1 MDKNLY
7 TGNSLLDKII
17 QGPYVSNPEYNP
29 KTKKGKKQPQFLL
42 DTSAGDTGGGAYS
55 NTVQGMKRIQ
65 FTTTDYGRDLE
76 SIKRDED
83 LGITFSPYNSDD
95 ELNTARANAQG
106 AMTQFGNFLMQAGVG
121 EIVLGTLEGFGNIV
135 DGIANT
141 FTDTGYEANPY
152 TQYMHELK
160 EEFNKNFEIYQ
171 KNPDESFQFND
182 FGWWMQ
188 NAVSAASTLS
198 LMLPAAGWL
207 KAAGMTGKLTG
218 LSKLGNWSVRAA
230 SKGLAK
236 AATKAADSGAIS
248 GLFPAV
254 KSVAGKA
261 GRIEQGLRGS
271 AEIIGQATLSRAGE
285 GYMEARSV
293 YETVSKDSLDN
304 LNGMNDTEFAE
315 FLKNNPEFINEDG
328 TAMSKEDIAKQI
340 AKKSADKTLMND
352 YWMLGMDI
360 MQFKALGS
368 LFGGRVKRSPSASER
383 IAAENVKRTMAG
395 KTEKE
400 LLKDTFLNRQ
410 KVKLK
415 YAAKEPLN
423 SLTALELG
431 EGFEEFYQGVQ
442 SEKGLEVAT
451 KYFDKDFTPR
461 TLSSYL
467 TDSSMWEQF
476 FWGSLAAVGFNKAYK
491 GVQGAGHTIEGMY
504 KKKHMIP
511 EDYERWKRSED
522 KVRVEQINNTIE
534 RTNELINN
542 LQQLNKGINPFNF
555 TIDERNG
562 RVILKNGQ
570 VQNENITDTQKN
582 LLKQQAIS
590 KFTDEVAMNATDNG
604 TFDLMT
610 EILGGSEFDKY
621 ISDKGLQ
628 ITGEDKALSQQVVDR
643 MKTVNGIYNN
653 ELNNVAQMADTT
665 NPYITIA
672 AARDVTKHK
681 LMSEELALQADR
693 IGIQLAEANDTQ
705 TDYTAYTE
713 KAIYNAVHRQINSLD
728 KQLANIQKEYDD
740 GNIGRSA
747 FEQYEKLINKDKK
760 TLLEYASSNTTQGAF
775 DAVRQSLKE
784 ADNTEQTIAEFD
796 KFIREYNAQSQENV
810 NIPTATI
817 RDLIDEQIGVNLKSA
832 YNNATI
838 PTNQQEYQD
847 VYNEFGTSMDKM
859 LINRTNDY
867 IDIIKN
873 YIRNS
878 KNIDEAI
885 ERVYAENTGNKKV
898 DEALHFLKFGYQ
910 VQDPNKA
917 KGQNLINLQLELLIN
932 KAKEEREADNKR
944 QEDADKLGVEL
955 PQTEEEQIEDG
966 LSTGEE
972 TQQEQQIQ
980 DNTADINDEVAEINT
995 NPAQQKP
1002 TETPINTGVQITP
1015 DDAPIVDKTLPVEN
1029 PDKETELTEQQKK
1042 EAAAIAEGYET
1053 PNLKASLDAGR
1064 YVMQVGFT
1072 KPHIF
1077 EEITEAKS
1085 RGDNSKEEAFIKEVT
1100 DFLVSRGYG
1109 EAFAKIIAEQ
1119 SFRSTV
1125 NSFAA
1130 MKTKPVF
1137 NRLAEQLAMGV
1148 NETSAK
1154 KYSATELADGKG
1166 LNEIVN
1172 EFLTKYAEE
1181 VGNTEIGGKYV
1192 INLESLFDFIIN
1204 NKSIDKQTAA
1214 AIYDNLGKYLTK
1226 NDESKY
1232 IFTGF
1237 NSSKPIPNSKDFFDR
1252 INEEKSQIKATMN
1265 DVHIHLTEER
1275 DKYFDKALE
1284 AVANGA
1290 PAFIKPEGSLQ
1301 RVNEKGLN
1309 MPLLDEKGNN
1319 VPTSLGIYVR
1329 LGKGK
1334 KERVVKIG
1342 ILRTVEM
1349 NATGDSFSPYSH
1361 YSGFANKM
1369 NISGDEITMDCDIL
1383 FNKLIDRDSESAIQL
1398 YTDLAEYTIKLKQLA
1413 ERLNNSKL
1421 TSEEWVKQYRKGR
1434 SEIMTQELARRIL
1447 GNEHIENLLNKK
1459 IYQFYN
1465 KEATEIEQA
1474 ETIATAI
1481 ANILFYDQHFAGID
1495 GVNSVKNTLAFDK
1508 NSMQERYD
1516 EWKEKIRVNY
1526 TKTYEL
1532 QKALSEQ
1539 QKERDRKTG
1548 KKKEGTSTAEVSI
1561 NLNVGYF
1568 TAPNIISNP
1577 ENYVNVEEA
1586 DFELDPESKSKVRP
1600 YTPLVMVKNHKL
1612 INEKGEELGY
1622 TDMQDYSIG
1631 YLVHNE
1637 DGVQHVAYCI
1647 NTEQI
1652 KGSALESDVKKEILS
1667 LIQKQLSNLDV
1678 KNHSDN
1684 FNNIKTRILE
1694 LFGTGGLLKLNN
1706 IRIAMNTNKDNAS
1719 IITIQEVL
1727 KDGKTRNLLTFF
1739 EESKDGSKSH
1749 AIGIYDAKSNSMVT
1763 TNNVEGYIGSKNYR
1777 ITKEQ
1782 YNQNLKQV
1790 IDTILNGAV
1799 LNRSSMAMNATE
1811 SNKIVRRENGKF
1823 IINLG
1828 GKDTTY
1834 NNYGDFIV
1842 QNRGFKTNMKRT
1854 NGEFVTRYID
1864 EKHVTIDGKSRDTT
1878 NDVQV
1883 ENNNVTDLVNKTRS
1897 ADKKK
1902 IKTVDLL
1909 EAAGVPQEKIDILM
1923 GTKSGIQLANKEVYL
1938 SDLDDGTTNAF
1949 YDGKVNITNRGAAS
1963 MNGAPTNA
1971 IRLILH
1977 ENIHRLFV
1985 QNKQKERIIKELT
1998 ELFEYATKKLEEDFN
2013 NGIITENRYNEIKK
2027 VFDVVT
2033 GYKDP
2038 KIIAEEFL
2046 AESLTQPAIVKYFNE
2061 TLYHSE
2067 AIIDGIPQ
2075 KSKTIFQKIIDFL
2088 LKLFD
2093 KHLDNIKNN
2102 SILAREYIIL
2112 SNSKTPTDGGLF
2124 KKPISAETAKKDNVQ
2139 SPVEKQV
2146 DKSQPNNTILA
2157 NTKKKI
2163 DEIRDNFEKRIVRSE
2178 NFAEDHIYYIDDK
2191 PADTSVTQQI
2201 HGKQDLEEWG
2211 TPASTLGNTFDEAA
2225 RLYFDKQYSN
2235 FDDVNVPNATH
2246 EEDLGLGAE
2255 DSNSQLALKED
2266 LDRLKE
2272 YLDNRFGKGKY
2283 GVITEEFPIGGVV
2296 VVNGKEKTIAGTMD
2310 MIVYTDTGDIYIFDF
2325 KTKRKYTQEEI
2336 KEKDRKGEYNA
2347 EEDGNISENTLI
2359 GYNQQ
2364 VNIYRQ
2370 LIESNFPELK
2380 GKVHTG
2386 SLIKANPI
2394 YPNPKFKKNHT
2405 YEYRK
2410 SPDNDAQLQISVDGG
2425 KFENIQD
2432 AAVEYSIPR
2441 LPKDLNDKK
2450 NIIPVE
2456 EKDYTYEI
2464 KSLPEQDK
2472 TAKQDI
2478 AGSEMFRNED
2488 DELNALLA
2496 DFNNEESDMDY
2507 GDTGEEVTPLAAKS
2521 ELAEI
2526 DENKTPAEI
2535 YAPAVTDG
2543 ITDNTYGV
2551 RIVNDMNEFIDS
2563 FPIRY
2568 RNNIQQILASNEL
2581 NFACR

>member
-42 DTSAGDTGGGAYS
+42 NTTAGNVGGGAYADALK
-55 NTVQGMKRIQ
+55 GIQ

-121 EIVLGTLEGFGNIV
+121 EIVLGTLEGIGNIV

-141 FTDTGYEANPY
+141 FTDTGYEANAY

-171 KNPDESFQFND
+171 KNPGESFQFND

-207 KAAGMTGKLTG
+207 KAAGMAGKLTG
-218 LSKLGNWSVRAA
+218 LSKLGNWSVKAA

-261 GRIEQGLRGS
+261 GRIEQGIRGG
-271 AEIIGQATLSRAGE
+271 AEIVGQAVLSRAGE

-304 LNGMNDTEFAE
+304 LNGMNDAE
-315 FLKNNPEFINEDG
+315 FNKFLQDNPEFINEDG

-368 LFGGRVKRSPSASER
+368 LFGGRVKRAPSASER

-461 TLSSYL
+461 TLGSYL

-504 KKKHMIP
+504 KKKHMTP

-522 KVRVEQINNTIE
+522 KVRVEQINNTVE

-562 RVILKNGQ
+562 RIILKNGQ
-570 VQNENITDTQKN
+570 VQNETITDTQKN

-590 KFTDEVAMNATDNG
+590 KFTDEVAMNSTDNG

-653 ELNNVAQMADTT
+653 ELNNVAQMEDTT

-672 AARDVTKHK
+672 AARDITKHK

-693 IGIQLAEANDTQ
+693 IGIQLTEANDTQ

-713 KAIYNAVHRQINSLD
+713 KAIYNAVHRAINSLD
-728 KQLANIQKEYDD
+728 KQLADIQKEYED
-740 GNIGRSA
+740 GKIGRSA

-760 TLLEYASSNTTQGAF
+760 ALLEYASSNTTQGAF
-775 DAVRQSLKE
+775 DAVRQSLKD

-796 KFIREYNAQSQENV
+796 KFIREYNAQSQEDV
-810 NIPTATI
+810 NIPTATV
-817 RDLIDEQIGVNLKSA
+817 RDLIDEQIGVKLKEA

-847 VYNEFGTSMDKM
+847 VYNEFGTSMDKI

-867 IDIIKN
+867 IDIVKN

-878 KNIDEAI
+878 ENIDEAI

-910 VQDPNKA
+910 VQDENKA
-917 KGQNLINLQLELLIN
+917 KGQNLINLQLGLLIS

-944 QEDADKLGVEL
+944 QEDADKLGVKL
-955 PQTEEEQIEDG
+955 PQSEEQQVEEQEDEDIP
-966 LSTGEE
+966 TGKE
-972 TQQEQQIQ
+972 TQQAQQSQ
-980 DNTADINDEVAEINT
+980 DDTSDVSNETSEVKS

-1002 TETPINTGVQITP
+1002 IETPINTGVQTTP

-1064 YVMQVGFT
+1064 YVMQIGFT
-1072 KPHIF
+1072 KPHVF

-1085 RGDNSKEEAFIKEVT
+1085 RGDNSKEEAFIKEIT
-1100 DFLVSRGYG
+1100 DFLISRGYG

-1125 NSFAA
+1125 NSFAV
-1130 MKTKPVF
+1130 MKPKSTFADLAKQLVMGITK
-1137 NRLAEQLAMGV
+1137 A
-1148 NETSAK
+1148 TAK

-1166 LNEIVN
+1166 LNEIVD

-1204 NKSIDKQTAA
+1204 NTSIDKQTAA
-1214 AIYDNLGKYLTK
+1214 AVYDNLGKYLAK

-1237 NSSKPIPNSKDFFDR
+1237 NSSRPIPNAKDFFDR

-1284 AVANGA
+1284 AAANGA
-1290 PAFIKPEGSLQ
+1290 PAIIKPEGIVVLTTDDSG
-1301 RVNEKGLN
+1301 NPEY
-1309 MPLLDEKGNN
+1309 LLDENGNE
-1319 VPTSLGIYVR
+1319 VPTNLGIYVKI
-1329 LGKGK
+1329 GKGK
-1334 KERVVKIG
+1334 NKREVKIG
-1342 ILRTVEM
+1342 ILRAVDV
-1349 NATGDSFSPYSH
+1349 NDDLSRYYPVSH
-1361 YSGFANKM
+1361 YSGFKNGM
-1369 NISGDEITMDCDIL
+1369 FVHRNDISLDCDYL
-1383 FNKLIDRDSESAIQL
+1383 FYKLIYRDTEDSKTL
-1398 YTDLAEYTIKLKQLA
+1398 YNNLAEYTVALKELVNKLSSLK
-1413 ERLNNSKL
+1413 LNK
-1421 TSEEWVKQYRKGR
+1421 EEWAKEFKKGKAK
-1434 SEIMTQELARRIL
+1434 IMTKERARDIL
-1447 GNEHIENLLNKK
+1447 YNPIIQRVIENQTYK
-1459 IYQFYN
+1459 FYN
-1465 KEATEIEQA
+1465 KKATEIEQA

-1481 ANILFYDQHFAGID
+1481 ANILFYNQPFSDID

-1508 NSMQERYD
+1508 NSMEERYK
-1516 EWKEKIRVNY
+1516 EWREKIKVNY
-1526 TKTYEL
+1526 EHTYEL
-1532 QKALSEQ
+1532 QKSLSDQ
-1539 QKERDRKTG
+1539 IGYRRQGGNVKT
-1548 KKKEGTSTAEVSI
+1548 TI
-1561 NLNVGYF
+1561 NLNVGYI
-1568 TAPNIISNP
+1568 TVPNIINNP

-1586 DFELDPESKSKVRP
+1586 DFELDPNAKSQIRP
-1600 YTPLVMVKNHKL
+1600 YTPLVMVKNKIL
-1612 INEKGEELGY
+1612 INEKGETIGFA
-1622 TDMQDYSIG
+1622 DKKIKDFSIG

-1647 NTEQI
+1647 SAEQI
-1652 KGSALESDVKKEILS
+1652 KGSTLESDIKKEIAN
-1667 LIQKQLSNLDV
+1667 LIQKQLNNVDV
-1678 KNHSDN
+1678 KSHTNN
-1684 FNNIKTRILE
+1684 FNDIKTRILE
-1694 LFGTGGLLKLNN
+1694 LFGTGGLLRLSN
-1706 IRIAMNTNKDNAS
+1706 IRIQMNTNKDNAS

-1739 EESKDGSKSH
+1739 KESKDGSKSH

-1763 TNNVEGYIGSKNYR
+1763 TNNVEGYIGSKNIR

-1782 YNQNLKQV
+1782 YNQNLKQI

-1799 LNRSSMAMNATE
+1799 LNRSSIAMNANDE
-1811 SNKIVRRENGKF
+1811 GKIVKRENGKF
-1823 IINLG
+1823 IVNLG
-1828 GKDTTY
+1828 GKDTAY
-1834 NNYGDFIV
+1834 NNYGDFII

-1883 ENNNVTDLVNKTRS
+1883 ENTNVTDLVNETRS
-1897 ADKKK
+1897 AGKKK
-1902 IKTVDLL
+1902 IKTIDLL
-1909 EAAGVPQEKIDILM
+1909 EAAGVPQEKIDVLM
-1923 GTKSGIQLANKEVYL
+1923 GTKSGIQLANKEIYL
-1938 SDLDDGTTNAF
+1938 SDLDDGSTNAF

-1963 MNGAPTNA
+1963 MNGAPTNT

-1977 ENIHRLFV
+1977 ENIHRLFA
-1985 QNKQKERIIKELT
+1985 QNKQKERIIKELR
-1998 ELFEYATKKLEEDFN
+1998 ELFDYATKKLEEDFN
-2013 NGIITENRYNEIKK
+2013 NGTIKESEYNPIKK
-2027 VFDVVT
+2027 VLDVIT
-2033 GYKDP
+2033 SYKDEQTQM
-2038 KIIAEEFL
+2038 EEFL
-2046 AESLTQPAIVKYFNE
+2046 AESLTQPLIVKYFNE

-2102 SILAREYIIL
+2102 SILAREYIIF
-2112 SNSKTPTDGGLF
+2112 SNSKTPTDGSLF
-2124 KKPISAETAKKDNVQ
+2124 KQPISAETAKKDNVQ

-2146 DKSQPNNTILA
+2146 DKSQPNNTVLA
-2157 NTKKKI
+2157 NTKNKI
-2163 DEIRDNFEKRIVRSE
+2163 DEVKTGFSKRIVRSE
-2178 NFAEDHIYYIDDK
+2178 NFAEDHTYYIDGK
-2191 PADTSVTQQI
+2191 PANTSVTQQI

-2235 FDDVNVPNATH
+2235 FDYVNVPNATH

-2296 VVNGKEKTIAGTMD
+2296 VVNGEEKTIAGTMD

-2347 EEDGNISENTLI
+2347 EEDGNISENTLV
-2359 GYNQQ
+2359 GYSQQ

-2370 LIESNFPELK
+2370 LIEANFPELK

-2456 EKDYTYEI
+2456 QKDYTYEI
-2464 KSLPEQDK
+2464 KSLPELDK
-2472 TAKQDI
+2472 TAEQDI
-2478 AGSEMFRNED
+2478 DGSEMIQDENED
-2488 DELNALLA
+2488 IPDIDEEFE
-2496 DFNNEESDMDY
+2496 DFDEFGT
-2507 GDTGEEVTPLAAKS
+2507 GDEILHSKT

-2535 YAPAVTDG
+2535 YAPAVADG

-2551 RIVNDMNEFIDS
+2551 RVVNDMNEFIDS

>member
-17 QGPYVSNPEYNP
+17 QGPYVSNPEYSP

-42 DTSAGDTGGGAYS
+42 STTAGNVGSGAYADALK
-55 NTVQGMKRIQ
+55 GIQ
-65 FTTTDYGRDLE
+65 FTTTDYGRDIE

-95 ELNTARANAQG
+95 ELNTARANAQD

-121 EIVLGTLEGFGNIV
+121 EIVLGTLEGIGNIV

-141 FTDTGYEANPY
+141 FTDTGYEANAY

-171 KNPDESFQFND
+171 ENPSESFQFND
-182 FGWWMQ
+182 FGWLMQ

-207 KAAGMTGKLTG
+207 KAAGMAGKLTG
-218 LSKLGNWSVRAA
+218 LSKLGNWSVKAA

-261 GRIEQGLRGS
+261 GRIEQGIRGS
-271 AEIIGQATLSRAGE
+271 AEIVGQAVLSRAGE

-293 YETVSKDSLDN
+293 YETVTKDSLDN
-304 LNGMNDTEFAE
+304 LNGMTDAE
-315 FLKNNPEFINEDG
+315 FNKFLQENPEFINEDG

-368 LFGGRVKRSPSASER
+368 LFGGRVKRAPSASER
-383 IAAENVKRTMAG
+383 IAAENVKRTMVG

-415 YAAKEPLN
+415 YAAKEPFN
-423 SLTALELG
+423 SLTSLELG

-451 KYFDKDFTPR
+451 RYFDKDFTPR
-461 TLSSYL
+461 TVGSYL

-504 KKKHMIP
+504 KKKHMTP
-511 EDYERWKRSED
+511 EDYAKWKRSED
-522 KVRVEQINNTIE
+522 KVRVEQINNTVE

-555 TIDERNG
+555 TEDERNG
-562 RVILKNGQ
+562 RIILKNGQ
-570 VQNENITDTQKN
+570 VQNETITDTQAN
-582 LLKQQAIS
+582 LLKQHAIR
-590 KFTDEVAMNATDNG
+590 KFTDEVAMDATDNG

-610 EILGGSEFDKY
+610 EILGGNEFDKY

-628 ITGEDKALSQQVVDR
+628 ITGEDKALSQQVVER

-653 ELNNVAQMADTT
+653 ELNNVSQMADTT

-672 AARDVTKHK
+672 AARDITKHK
-681 LMSEELALQADR
+681 LKAEELALQADR
-693 IGIQLAEANDTQ
+693 IGIQLDEANDTQ

-713 KAIYNAVHRQINSLD
+713 KAIYNAVHRAINDFD
-728 KQLANIQKEYDD
+728 KQLAGIKKQYENNEIS
-740 GNIGRSA
+740 RSA
-747 FEQYEKLINKDKK
+747 FEQYEKLINKYKK
-760 TLLEYASSNTTQGAF
+760 SLIEYASSNTTQGAF
-775 DAVRQSLKE
+775 DAVRQSHKD
-784 ADNTEQTIAEFD
+784 AVDTEQTIAEFD
-796 KFIREYNAQSQENV
+796 KFIREYNTQRQEDV
-810 NIPTATI
+810 NIPTATV

-867 IDIIKN
+867 IDIVKN

-878 KNIDEAI
+878 ENIDEAI

-917 KGQNLINLQLELLIN
+917 KGQNLINLQLGLLIN
-932 KAKEEREADNKR
+932 KAKEEKEADNKR

-955 PQTEEEQIEDG
+955 PQAEEQQTEEQVEDDT
-966 LSTGEE
+966 STGEE
-972 TQQEQQIQ
+972 TQQTQ
-980 DNTADINDEVAEINT
+980 DDTSNINDKTPEVES
-995 NPAQQKP
+995 NPAQQKSA
-1002 TETPINTGVQITP
+1002 ETPTNTGVQTTP
-1015 DDAPIVDKTLPVEN
+1015 DDAPIIDKTLPVES

-1064 YVMQVGFT
+1064 YVMQIGFT
-1072 KPHIF
+1072 KPHVF

-1109 EAFAKIIAEQ
+1109 ETFAKIIAEQ

-1148 NETSAK
+1148 NENSAK

-1166 LNEIVN
+1166 LNEIVD
-1172 EFLTKYAEE
+1172 EFLQQYAEE

-1204 NKSIDKQTAA
+1204 NSSIDKQTAA
-1214 AIYDNLGKYLTK
+1214 AIYDNLGKYLAK

-1237 NSSKPIPNSKDFFDR
+1237 NSSRPIPNAKDFFDR

-1265 DVHIHLTEER
+1265 DAHIHLTEEK

-1290 PAFIKPEGSLQ
+1290 PAFIKPEGEVS

-1309 MPLLDEKGNN
+1309 MPLLDEKGNF

-1349 NATGDSFSPYSH
+1349 NAEGHTFSPYSH

-1369 NISGDEITMDCDIL
+1369 DVIGNEVHLDCDEL
-1383 FNKLIDRDSESAIQL
+1383 FDALIDRDTNSAIQL
-1398 YTDLAEYTIKLKQLA
+1398 YTDLAEYTIKLKQLT
-1413 ERLNNSKL
+1413 ERLSNSKL
-1421 TSEEWVKQYRKGR
+1421 TSEEWVKQYRKGKD
-1434 SEIMTQELARRIL
+1434 EIMTQDLARRIL
-1447 GNEHIENLLNKK
+1447 GNEHIEKLINEK

-1481 ANILFYDQHFAGID
+1481 ANILFYDQPFAGID

-1508 NSMQERYD
+1508 NSMRKRYD
-1516 EWKEKIRVNY
+1516 EWKEKVRVNY

-1532 QKALSEQ
+1532 QKALTEQ
-1539 QKERDRKTG
+1539 QNERDKKTG
-1548 KKKEGTSTAEVSI
+1548 KKKEGTSTAEVTI
-1561 NLNVGYF
+1561 NLNVGYVIV
-1568 TAPNIISNP
+1568 PNIINNP
-1577 ENYVNVEEA
+1577 EEYINVEEA
-1586 DFELDPESKSKVRP
+1586 DFELDPDAKSQIRP
-1600 YTPLVMVKNHKL
+1600 YTPLIMVKNHKL

-1622 TDMQDYSIG
+1622 TDMENYSIG
-1631 YLVHNE
+1631 YLVHDE

-1647 NTEQI
+1647 SAEQI
-1652 KGSALESDVKKEILS
+1652 KGSTLESDVKKEIAN
-1667 LIQKQLSNLDV
+1667 LIQKQLNNVDV
-1678 KNHSDN
+1678 KSHTNN
-1684 FNNIKTRILE
+1684 FNDIKTRILE
-1694 LFGTGGLLKLNN
+1694 LFGTGGLLRLSN
-1706 IRIAMNTNKDNAS
+1706 IRVQMNTNKDNAS

-1739 EESKDGSKSH
+1739 EENKDGSKSH
-1749 AIGIYDAKSNSMVT
+1749 AIGIYDAKSNSMIT
-1763 TNNVEGYIGSKNYR
+1763 TNNTEGYIGSKDVR

-1782 YNQNLKQV
+1782 YNQNLKQIV
-1790 IDTILNGAV
+1790 DTILNGAV
-1799 LNRSSMAMNATE
+1799 LNRSSIAMNATDKG
-1811 SNKIVRRENGKF
+1811 KIVRRENGKF
-1823 IINLG
+1823 IVNLG

-1878 NDVQV
+1878 DDVKV
-1883 ENNNVTDLVNKTRS
+1883 ENTNVTDLVNETRS
-1897 ADKKK
+1897 AGKKK

-1909 EAAGVPQEKIDILM
+1909 EAAGVPQEKIDVLM

-1938 SDLDDGTTNAF
+1938 SDLDDGSTNAF

-1963 MNGAPTNA
+1963 MNGVPTNA

-1977 ENIHRLFV
+1977 ENIHRLFA
-1985 QNKQKERIIKELT
+1985 QNKRKERIIKELR
-1998 ELFEYATKKLEEDFN
+1998 ELFDYATKKLEEDFN
-2013 NGIITENRYNEIKK
+2013 NGVIKESEYNPIKK
-2027 VFDVVT
+2027 VFDVIT
-2033 GYKDP
+2033 SYKDEQVQM
-2038 KIIAEEFL
+2038 EEFL
-2046 AESLTQPAIVKYFNE
+2046 AESLTQPLIVKYFNE

-2112 SNSKTPTDGGLF
+2112 SNSKTSTDGGLF
-2124 KKPISAETAKKDNVQ
+2124 KKPISAEPAKKDNVQ
-2139 SPVEKQV
+2139 SPVETQV
-2146 DKSQPNNTILA
+2146 DNSQPNNTVLA
-2157 NTKKKI
+2157 NTKNKI
-2163 DEIRDNFEKRIVRSE
+2163 DEVRNGFEKRIVRSK
-2178 NFAEDHIYYIDDK
+2178 NFAEDHTYYIDGK

-2235 FDDVNVPNATH
+2235 FDDVNVPNVTH
-2246 EEDLGLGAE
+2246 EEDLGLGSN

-2283 GVITEEFPIGGVV
+2283 GVVTEEFPIGGVV
-2296 VVNGKEKTIAGTMD
+2296 VVNGEEKTIAGTMD

-2336 KEKDRKGEYNA
+2336 KEKDERGQYNP
-2347 EEDGNISENTLI
+2347 EENGNISENTLI
-2359 GYNQQ
+2359 GYRQQ

-2370 LIESNFPELK
+2370 LIEANFPELK
-2380 GKVHTG
+2380 GKVYTG

-2410 SPDNDAQLQISVDGG
+2410 SPDNNAQLQISVDGG

-2456 EKDYTYEI
+2456 QKDYTYEI
-2464 KSLPEQDK
+2464 KSLPELYK
-2472 TAKQDI
+2472 TAEQNI
-2478 AGSEMFRNED
+2478 AGSEKIQDEYED
-2488 DELNALLA
+2488 VYDIDERYEYL
-2496 DFNNEESDMDY
+2496 DET
-2507 GDTGEEVTPLAAKS
+2507 GDNYDVLRSKT

-2535 YAPAVTDG
+2535 YAPAVADG

-2551 RIVNDMNEFIDS
+2551 RVVNDMNEFIDS

>member
-17 QGPYVSNPEYNP
+17 QGPYVSNPSYNP

-121 EIVLGTLEGFGNIV
+121 EIVLGTLEGIGNIV

-141 FTDTGYEANPY
+141 FTDTGYEANAY

-171 KNPDESFQFND
+171 KNPGESFQFND

-207 KAAGMTGKLTG
+207 KAAGMAGKLTG

-261 GRIEQGLRGS
+261 GRIEQGIRGG
-271 AEIIGQATLSRAGE
+271 AEIVGQAVLSRAGE

-304 LNGMNDTEFAE
+304 LNGMDDAEFAK
-315 FLKNNPEFINEDG
+315 FLQDNPEFINEDG

-368 LFGGRVKRSPSASER
+368 LFGGRVKRAPSASER

-461 TLSSYL
+461 TLGSYL

-476 FWGSLAAVGFNKAYK
+476 FWGSFAAVGFNKAYK

-504 KKKHMIP
+504 KKKHMTP
-511 EDYERWKRSED
+511 EDYAKWKRSED
-522 KVRVEQINNTIE
+522 KVRVEQINNTVE

-555 TIDERNG
+555 TEDERNG
-562 RVILKNGQ
+562 RIILKNGQ
-570 VQNENITDTQKN
+570 VQNETITDTQAN
-582 LLKQQAIS
+582 LLKQHAIR
-590 KFTDEVAMNATDNG
+590 KFTDEVAMDATDNG

-628 ITGEDKALSQQVVDR
+628 ITGEDKALSQQVVER
-643 MKTVNGIYNN
+643 MKAVNGIYNN
-653 ELNNVAQMADTT
+653 ELNNVSQMADTT

-672 AARDVTKHK
+672 AARDITKHK
-681 LMSEELALQADR
+681 LKAEELALQADR

-713 KAIYNAVHRQINSLD
+713 KAIYNAVHRAINDFD
-728 KQLANIQKEYDD
+728 KQLAGIKKQYENNE
-740 GNIGRSA
+740 IGRSA
-747 FEQYEKLINKDKK
+747 FEQYEKLINKYKK
-760 TLLEYASSNTTQGAF
+760 SLLEYASSNTTQGAF
-775 DAVRQSLKE
+775 DAVRQSLKD
-784 ADNTEQTIAEFD
+784 AVDTEQTIAEFD
-796 KFIREYNAQSQENV
+796 KFIREYNAQRQEDV
-810 NIPTATI
+810 NIPTATV
-817 RDLIDEQIGVNLKSA
+817 RDLIDEQIGVNLKNA

-838 PTNQQEYQD
+838 PTNQKEYKD

-867 IDIIKN
+867 IDIVKN

-878 KNIDEAI
+878 ENIDEAI

-917 KGQNLINLQLELLIN
+917 KGQNLINLQLGLLIN

-955 PQTEEEQIEDG
+955 PQAEEQQTESDT
-966 LSTGEE
+966 STGEE
-972 TQQEQQIQ
+972 TQQIQQTQ
-980 DNTADINDEVAEINT
+980 DDTVNINDETPEVES

-1002 TETPINTGVQITP
+1002 TEIPTNIGVQTTP
-1015 DDAPIVDKTLPVEN
+1015 DSKPIVDTTLPVEN

-1064 YVMQVGFT
+1064 YVMQIGFT
-1072 KPHIF
+1072 KPHVF

-1137 NRLAEQLAMGV
+1137 NRLAEQLAMGI

-1166 LNEIVN
+1166 LNEIVD

-1204 NKSIDKQTAA
+1204 NTSIDKQTAA
-1214 AIYDNLGKYLTK
+1214 AVYDNLGKYLAK

-1237 NSSKPIPNSKDFFDR
+1237 NSSRPIPNSKDFFDR

-1290 PAFIKPEGSLQ
+1290 PAFIEPEGNLS
-1301 RVNEKGLN
+1301 RVNEKGIDE
-1309 MPLLDEKGNN
+1309 PLRDEKGNL

-1349 NATGDSFSPYSH
+1349 NAFGHTFSPYSH

-1369 NISGDEITMDCDIL
+1369 DISGDKITMDCDEL
-1383 FNKLIDRDSESAIQL
+1383 FDKLIDRDSESAIQL
-1398 YTDLAEYTIKLKQLA
+1398 YTDLAEYTVKLKQLA
-1413 ERLNNSKL
+1413 ERLSNSKL
-1421 TSEEWVKQYRKGR
+1421 TSEEWVKQYRKGK
-1434 SEIMTQELARRIL
+1434 SEIMTQDLARRIL
-1447 GNEHIENLLNKK
+1447 GNEHIENLINKR

-1481 ANILFYDQHFAGID
+1481 ANILFYDQPFSGID

-1508 NSMQERYD
+1508 NSMRARYD
-1516 EWKEKIRVNY
+1516 EWKEKVRVNY

-1532 QKALSEQ
+1532 QKALTEQ
-1539 QKERDRKTG
+1539 QNERDKKTRKT
-1548 KKKEGTSTAEVSI
+1548 KEGTSTAEVTI
-1561 NLNVGYF
+1561 NLNVGYI
-1568 TAPNIISNP
+1568 TVPNIINNS
-1577 ENYVNVEEA
+1577 ENYINVEEA
-1586 DFELDPESKSKVRP
+1586 DFELDPDAKSQIRP

-1612 INEKGEELGY
+1612 INEKGEEIGY
-1622 TDMQDYSIG
+1622 TDMENYSIG
-1631 YLVHNE
+1631 YLVHDE

-1647 NTEQI
+1647 SAEQI
-1652 KGSALESDVKKEILS
+1652 KGSTLESDVKKEIAN
-1667 LIQKQLSNLDV
+1667 LIQKQLNNVDV
-1678 KNHSDN
+1678 KNHTNN
-1684 FNNIKTRILE
+1684 FNDIKTRILE
-1694 LFGTGGLLKLNN
+1694 LFGTGGLLRLSN
-1706 IRIAMNTNKDNAS
+1706 IRIQMNTNKDNAS

-1763 TNNVEGYIGSKNYR
+1763 TNNVEGYIGSKNVR

-1782 YNQNLKQV
+1782 YNQNLKQIV
-1790 IDTILNGAV
+1790 DTILNNVV
-1799 LNRSSMAMNATE
+1799 LNRSSMAMNA
-1811 SNKIVRRENGKF
+1811 NDKGKIVRRENGKF
-1823 IINLG
+1823 IVNLG

-1854 NGEFVTRYID
+1854 NGEFITRYID

-1878 NDVQV
+1878 DDVQV
-1883 ENNNVTDLVNKTRS
+1883 KNNNVTDLVNDTKSNYKGKGIPRV
-1897 ADKKK
+1897 
-1902 IKTVDLL
+1902 KTVDLL

-1938 SDLDDGTTNAF
+1938 SDLDDGSTNAF
-1949 YDGKVNITNRGAAS
+1949 YDGKVNITNKGAAS
-1963 MNGAPTNA
+1963 MNDAPTNA

-1977 ENIHRLFV
+1977 ENIHRLFA

-2013 NGIITENRYNEIKK
+2013 NGVITENRYNEIKK
-2027 VFDVVT
+2027 VFDVVA
-2033 GYKDP
+2033 GYKDT

-2112 SNSKTPTDGGLF
+2112 SNSKTSTDGDLF
-2124 KKPISAETAKKDNVQ
+2124 KQPLSAESAKKDEVK

-2146 DKSQPNNTILA
+2146 DKSQPNNTVLA
-2157 NTKKKI
+2157 NTKNKI
-2163 DEIRDNFEKRIVRSE
+2163 DEVKTDFNKRIVRSE
-2178 NFAEDHIYYIDDK
+2178 NFAEDHTYYIDGK

-2201 HGKQDLEEWG
+2201 HGKQDLGEWG
-2211 TPASTLGNTFDEAA
+2211 VPASTLGNTADEAA
-2225 RLYFDKQYSN
+2225 RMYFDKQLHIFEDGSIP
-2235 FDDVNVPNATH
+2235 NVTH
-2246 EEDLGLGAE
+2246 EEDLGLGSE
-2255 DSNSQLALKED
+2255 DYNSD
-2266 LDRLKE
+2266 LRLKE
-2272 YLDNRFGKGKY
+2272 EIAKIEKYLDDRFGKGKY

-2296 VVNGKEKTIAGTMD
+2296 VVNGEEKTIAGTMD
-2310 MIVYTDTGDIYIFDF
+2310 MIVYTDSGDIYIFDF
-2325 KTKRKYTQEEI
+2325 KTKRIGTS
-2336 KEKDRKGEYNA
+2336 
-2347 EEDGNISENTLI
+2347 DGNIAEHI
-2359 GYNQQ
+2359 IVGYKQQ
-2364 VNIYRQ
+2364 INIYRQ
-2370 LIESNFPELK
+2370 ILEENYPELK
-2380 GKVHTG
+2380 GKIKLG
-2386 SLIKANPI
+2386 GLIKFNVE
-2394 YPNPKFKKNHT
+2394 YPSPGPNIK
-2405 YEYRK
+2405 YRK
-2410 SPDNDAQLQISVDGG
+2410 NPNNESQLQVDEGDGFVNIQDSGVNYSAPFFSDDLNNSDTVISVD
-2425 KFENIQD
+2425 
-2432 AAVEYSIPR
+2432 V
-2441 LPKDLNDKK
+2441 
-2450 NIIPVE
+2450 
-2456 EKDYTYEI
+2456 KDYIHEI
-2464 KSLPEQDK
+2464 KSLPELDK
-2472 TAKQDI
+2472 TAEQDI
-2478 AGSEMFRNED
+2478 AGSEMIRNED
-2488 DELNALLA
+2488 DKLNALLA
-2496 DFNNEESDMDY
+2496 NFNNEELDMDD
-2507 GDTGEEVTPLAAKS
+2507 GGTGEEVTPLAAKS

-2535 YAPAVTDG
+2535 YAPAVADG

-2551 RIVNDMNEFIDS
+2551 RVVNDMNEFIDS